1 MIEKF
6 VHARLLLSVHS
17 QKGLSVHH
25 LLFARKSKEIGKVKN
40 WKGKS
45 PV

>member
-17 QKGLSVHH
+17 QKGLCSS
-25 LLFARKSKEIGKVKN
+25 LTLCKKQGSKELERKI
-40 WKGKS
+40 
-45 PV
+45 PTLTAY

>member
-1 MIEKF
+1 MIEKL

-25 LLFARKSKEIGKVKN
+25 LLFGRNKEVEN

-45 PV
+45 PL